1 MKYFIVHVAI
11 ILRQIT
17 LAHMMN
23 DTELIFW
30 ERAFENYCGMAYYR
44 PKKLCVLNLLELR
57 CKGFIQK
64 GWMRKTKLF
73 SLFVR
78 RSKVFAD
85 ITTIEIDLVER
96 KGSSH

>member
-23 DTELIFW
+23 DTELIFR

-44 PKKLCVLNLLELR
+44 QKKLCVLNLLELL
-57 CKGFIQK
+57 CKGFSQK
-64 GWMRKTKLF
+64 GWMRKTQLF
-73 SLFVR
+73 PLLER
-78 RSKVFAD
+78 RSTVFSH
-85 ITTIEIDLVER
+85 IICIEIDLVEI
-96 KGSSH
+96 KGSGH